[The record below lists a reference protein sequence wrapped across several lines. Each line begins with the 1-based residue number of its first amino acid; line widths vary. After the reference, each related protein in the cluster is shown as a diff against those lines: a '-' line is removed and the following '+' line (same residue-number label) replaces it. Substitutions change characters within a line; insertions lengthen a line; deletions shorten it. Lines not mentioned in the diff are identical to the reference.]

1 MLKQKANSQSVSE
14 FSESAAVISVGDESP
29 MFIDLAA
36 SLVEIRKLDGILGYI
51 LRNNTSAIID
61 LTEQDKIIDYAIISS
76 SSIDAGQALSELFD
90 LGQAKNVAVEGKNMK
105 MLSFTLEEN
114 KISVFMD
121 KNVDSEKILKKLCG
135 L

>member
-1 MLKQKANSQSVSE
+1 MVKTRKEVQHVVALTE
-14 FSESAAVISVGDESP
+14 PITAVEETTTVNNIQTRLE
-29 MFIDLAA
+29 
-36 SLVEIRKLDGILGYI
+36 EIKNYEGVVGYI
-51 LRNNTSAIID
+51 LRNSSSASID
-61 LTEQDKIIDYAIISS
+61 LKEPTKIIDYAIISS

-90 LGQAKNVAVEGKNMK
+90 LGQAKNVAVEGKNVK

-121 KNVDSEKILKKLCG
+121 KNADSEKILKKLRA